1 MESFC
6 GKEAKYHVFDANVRW
21 PCLDPEK
28 KGFHLCDLQNRKKC
42 FYVAFTNLKLKTS
55 IIKTPIPVPIM
66 ALSPLSASY
75 VSKWTAL
82 PVIMDPKT
90 EKEDALN
97 IQVSKFTRKVYVSCP
112 DFDATV
118 LYKNDTMTHSIYYPK
133 DVDKSVIDSAF
144 NVLWEKTIKPL
155 LV

>member
-1 MESFC
+1 
-6 GKEAKYHVFDANVRW
+6 
-21 PCLDPEK
+21 
-28 KGFHLCDLQNRKKC
+28 
-42 FYVAFTNLKLKTS
+42 
-55 IIKTPIPVPIM
+55 M

-118 LYKNDTMTHSIYYPK
+118 LYKNDTMTHSIYTLTGEYCY
-133 DVDKSVIDSAF
+133 
-144 NVLWEKTIKPL
+144 TIF
-155 LV
+155 